1 MDLENNINQHFD
13 YLEMARW
20 DFFSEFEKNVIE
32 GEQRTEE

>member
-20 DFFSEFEKNVIE
+20 DFFSEFDFFL
-32 GEQRTEE
+32 